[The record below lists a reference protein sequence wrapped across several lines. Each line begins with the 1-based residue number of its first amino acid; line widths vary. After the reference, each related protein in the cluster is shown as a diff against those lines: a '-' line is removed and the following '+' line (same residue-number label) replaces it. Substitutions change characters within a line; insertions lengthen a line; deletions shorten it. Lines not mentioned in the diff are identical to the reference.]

1 MNRAIEFLREAA
13 AMAEWYQHRLTTQ
26 TLIRLAMGEVRELE
40 ARIAELEARP
50 PAPATAG
57 VLIVE
62 AAPMMPASLT
72 ATQRVAL
79 PGNGKGEVK

>member
-26 TLIRLAMGEVRELE
+26 TLIQLAMGEVRELE

-50 PAPATAG
+50 TATGGG

-62 AAPMMPASLT
+62 AVPMTPASLT
-72 ATQRVAL
+72 ATRRVAL
-79 PGNGKGEVK
+79 PGNGK